1 MQTERSSLDLNIRT
15 LPIAEKVTTQHCL
28 DLPRDSQV
36 SDRKQIIFC
45 QIHRNQSCTWLT
57 AVSLS
62 RPTVSTRAY
71 LGEVPLPEADSSAP
85 SSRGAKRQL
94 MFYLPSRLL
103 ESLPEEQL
111 RLLPALVE
119 IIFTFERLIYDMMF
133 PLKESVLKVGRG
145 SFQ

>member
-1 MQTERSSLDLNIRT
+1 MH
-15 LPIAEKVTTQHCL
+15 IA
-28 DLPRDSQV
+28 
-36 SDRKQIIFC
+36 
-45 QIHRNQSCTWLT
+45 
-57 AVSLS
+57 
-62 RPTVSTRAY
+62 